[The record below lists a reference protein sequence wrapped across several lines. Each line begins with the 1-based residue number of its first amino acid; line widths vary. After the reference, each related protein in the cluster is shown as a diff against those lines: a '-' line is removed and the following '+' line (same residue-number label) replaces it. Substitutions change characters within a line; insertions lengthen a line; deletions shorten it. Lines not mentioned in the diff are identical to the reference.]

1 MTNNSII
8 DFAPKVPSLLPDE
21 SSNFIGSFRSRQFYS
36 GEISGIEYLI
46 GLRARLADSDT
57 GNELSD
63 QIPFVIEALTSLSQD
78 IINRKNVPVE
88 RLYRVMHRSAGYA
101 IALPSINADI
111 IRHLVHIPVLMFTP
125 ESLDIGTTVWNWML
139 VERPAVENKLMIEMM
154 SMWSWAQRH
163 RKGLFSPLLK

>member
-1 MTNNSII
+1 MT
-8 DFAPKVPSLLPDE
+8 DFVPQVPSLLPDE

-36 GEISGIEYLI
+36 GEISGMEYLI
-46 GLRARLADSDT
+46 GLRARAADAAES
-57 GNELSD
+57 GGCNELAD
-63 QIPFVIEALTSLSQD
+63 QIPFVIEALSSLTQD
-78 IINRKNVPVE
+78 IKERKKVSVE

-101 IALPSINADI
+101 IALPTLNADI

-139 VERPAVENKLMIEMM
+139 VERPEVENKLMIEMM
-154 SMWSWAQRH
+154 SMWGWAQRH

>member
-1 MTNNSII
+1 M
-8 DFAPKVPSLLPDE
+8 FPDE

-46 GLRARLADSDT
+46 GLRARLANSDS

-63 QIPFVIEALTSLSQD
+63 QIPFVTEALTSLSQD
-78 IINRKNVPVE
+78 IRDRKTVSVE

-101 IALPSINADI
+101 IALPKINADI

-139 VERPAVENKLMIEMM
+139 VERPEVENKLMIEMM